1 LVLRLWRHRYL
12 VGSLVRRTFQLRYR
26 QSFAGIIWA
35 LVPPLAAL
43 GAGTLVFGKILGV
56 DTGEDYAVA
65 TMAALVPW
73 TFFVNSFNLGVPS
86 VVTSQAMVARLP
98 FPRAALPLSAIG
110 VSGIDLVLSGLLF
123 IVVAQI
129 AGQGLPITALWAPL
143 LLLIEVVLVVGIILL
158 GSALNVFARDVR
170 LAVPLVSHFWFL
182 LTPVLYPLTQDEELR
197 KLLLLN
203 PMTGL
208 VESFREILVV
218 GNTPSMDL
226 LLPTIVGAVLVL
238 LMGLWYFTTTEPRFA
253 DVI

>member
-1 LVLRLWRHRYL
+1 LIPRLWKHRFL
-12 VGSLVRRTFQLRYR
+12 VASLVRRTFQLRYR

-56 DTGEDYAVA
+56 QTGEDYAVT

-86 VVTSQAMVARLP
+86 IVVSQSMVSRLA

-110 VSGIDLVLSGLLF
+110 VSGIDLALSGVLF
-123 IVVAQI
+123 VIVALM
-129 AGQGLPITALWAPL
+129 AGKGLPITALWVPL
-143 LLLIEVVLVVGIILL
+143 LLAIEVMLVVGIVLL
-158 GSALNVFARDVR
+158 GSAFNVFARDVK
-170 LAVPLVSHFWFL
+170 LAVPLISHFWFL
-182 LTPVLYPLTQDEELR
+182 LTPVLYPLTQDAELR
-197 KLLLLN
+197 RWLLIN

-208 VESFREILVV
+208 VESFRQILVN
-218 GNTPSMDL
+218 GQNPTMDL
-226 LLPTIVGAVLVL
+226 LFPTIIGAASVL
-238 LMGLWYFTTTEPRFA
+238 LVGTWYFSSTEPRFA